1 MSAEFQH
8 IDLEY
13 LEKMTEGD
21 RALERE
27 MLNVLVKELQTEIP
41 KMRTLHAAGR
51 WRELAEVSHR
61 LKTSLA
67 YAGNAAMTKTN
78 GEIELIA
85 SRGQGGEALAELLAG
100 LEAVLPPVLA
110 ELQAAAA
117 GLGEVP

>member
-1 MSAEFQH
+1 MSAEFVH
-8 IDLEY
+8 INLEY
-13 LEKMTEGD
+13 LEHMTEGD
-21 RALERE
+21 RALERD

-67 YAGNAAMTKTN
+67 YAGNAAVTKIN

-85 SRGQGGEALAELLAG
+85 SRGTGVETLAALFAG
-100 LEAVLPPVLA
+100 LEAALPPILA
-110 ELQAAAA
+110 ELQAAAEH
-117 GLGEVP
+117 LGENP

>member
-1 MSAEFQH
+1 MSAEFVH
-8 IDLEY
+8 INLEY
-13 LEKMTEGD
+13 LEHMTEGD
-21 RALERE
+21 RALERD

-41 KMRTLHAAGR
+41 KMKTLHAAGS

-85 SRGQGGEALAELLAG
+85 SQGQDVETLAELLAG
-100 LEAVLPPVLA
+100 LEAVLPPILA

-117 GLGEVP
+117 RLGEDP

>member
-13 LEKMTEGD
+13 LGKMTEGD
-21 RALERE
+21 RALERD
-27 MLNVLVKELQTEIP
+27 MLNVLVKELQAEIP
-41 KMRTLHAAGR
+41 KMRALHAAGN

-61 LKTSLA
+61 LKSSLA

-85 SRGQGGEALAELLAG
+85 SRSQGVEKLPDLLAEL
-100 LEAVLPPVLA
+100 EASLPPMLG
-110 ELQAAAA
+110 ELQVAAER
-117 GLGEVP
+117 LGKHP